1 MVWPQIEFLNVVKL
15 LLFLRVSIL
24 IKFCHLN
31 ATMLMIRVVCIITH
45 HIISLILFNYFL
57 SVTVAGSPCWQDFND
72 SFRSIVLIKGLLR
85 LVKLISPLSN
95 QLIQTIVIFLILIV
109 SLNQTL
115 ILDSFY
121 CNINYN
127 ANTYAR
133 DHSSYSNSYDYH
145 N

>member
-1 MVWPQIEFLNVVKL
+1 MF
-15 LLFLRVSIL
+15 
-24 IKFCHLN
+24 
-31 ATMLMIRVVCIITH
+31 MIGVVCIIAH
-45 HIISLILFNYFL
+45 DIISLILFNYFL

-72 SFRSIVLIKGLLR
+72 PFRSIVLIKALLR

-121 CNINYN
+121 CDINHY

-133 DHSSYSNSYDYH
+133 DHSSYSNSDDYH